1 MRDLASQLGVYLDHV
16 VQRIDADE
24 ILEGPV
30 VGVSPVAG
38 ADVPWVTPSVGLPR
52 RPLWTFVAVGV
63 TVLAIGVFPWVLPG
77 GEDRP
82 EPAVDLGVFEPLQGR
97 IVVVNG
103 NELEGI
109 DPAYPT
115 SPVTLG
121 IPDLPSVPD
130 TACLSWSSEPCDD
143 GADSLMPVGWSLDG
157 TVLALESEYAGV
169 SFLMDDTGTLTRI
182 PWEEVGT
189 DGGCCAFV
197 TSNWLSPD
205 GRYAARASGLGLAII
220 DLERMSVESKAELD
234 PDEFPGHEGYGQI
247 YYQTWSPD
255 GANVAFVAVAFED
268 SRERPTIQIYNRA
281 TGTVHALAGS
291 TFGHIRNLAWSPD
304 GSQLLV
310 VAGDMALRAGLSL
323 NPLTRP
329 ISTSLYLLDVDDGGS
344 RHIAS
349 GHYVAAAWS
358 PDGSQIAAVD
368 YYRGRHL
375 VVMDADGTDQQTL
388 ANMSGGLFTG
398 VSWHPAP

>member
-1 MRDLASQLGVYLDHV
+1 MRDLTSQLGVYLDHV

-30 VGVSPVAG
+30 VGASQVVN
-38 ADVPWVTPSVGLPR
+38 ADVPSVTAIAALPR
-52 RPLWTFVAVGV
+52 RPLWTFVAVAV
-63 TVLAIGVFPWVLPG
+63 TVLVIGIFPSLLPG
-77 GEDRP
+77 SQERP

-103 NELEGI
+103 KELEGF
-109 DPAYPT
+109 DPADPT
-115 SPVTLG
+115 SSVILE
-121 IPDLPSVPD
+121 IPDLPPVPD
-130 TACLSWSSEPCDD
+130 EVCGFSPTPCDD
-143 GADSLMPVGWSLDG
+143 GADSLMPVGWSRDG

-169 SFLMDDTGTLTRI
+169 SYLMDDTGTPARI

-189 DGGCCAFV
+189 EMGCCGFV

-205 GRYAARASGLGLAII
+205 EGYAARASGLDLAII
-220 DLERMSVESKAELD
+220 DLENIRVESKAELD

-247 YYQTWSPD
+247 YSQTWSPD
-255 GANVAFVAVAFED
+255 GAQVAFVAVAFED
-268 SRERPTIQIYNRA
+268 RRESPTIQIYNRA
-281 TGTVHALAGS
+281 TGTVQALSGS

-310 VAGDMALRAGLSL
+310 VAGDLVLRAGLSL
-323 NPLTRP
+323 NPLTQP

-344 RHIAS
+344 RRIAS
-349 GHYVAAAWS
+349 GHYVAVAWS
-358 PDGSQIAAVD
+358 PDDSQIAAID
-368 YYRGRHL
+368 YYTGHDL

-388 ANMSGGLFTG
+388 ARMDASLFTG